1 MAIQSDSKKYLYGNG
16 SARLPSA
23 GGCCWLSYLS
33 DLKFGIS
40 GHNYSLISPLL
51 PGTYLIIY
59 IGTKLVWKCN
69 ISLTTQVKILPQMI
83 VFAAHKKYDYQIKC
97 HPGCCIFN
105 THSCLLILPPL
116 LSSWSEPPFH
126 FPKNKQTNT
135 RTIFVV
141 YLFLTSIPITSPIF
155 LLPPLPLVWALL
167 SARCYQ
173 CSPLTIPK
181 WRETYLPRG
190 LSECLPKITLIPNS
204 LLKYLKTQ

>member
-105 THSCLLILPPL
+105 THSCLLILPPTSIFL
-116 LSSWSEPPFH
+116 IRAPLPLPQ
-126 FPKNKQTNT
+126 KLKQTNT
-135 RTIFVV
+135 QTILGFISSSLQFQSHPP
-141 YLFLTSIPITSPIF
+141 YFFFRRCLWSELYSRPAAISALHWRSLNEGRHISPEDWVSVS
-155 LLPPLPLVWALL
+155 PRLL
-167 SARCYQ
+167 S
-173 CSPLTIPK
+173 SLTH
-181 WRETYLPRG
+181 
-190 LSECLPKITLIPNS
+190 CLNT
-204 LLKYLKTQ
+204 